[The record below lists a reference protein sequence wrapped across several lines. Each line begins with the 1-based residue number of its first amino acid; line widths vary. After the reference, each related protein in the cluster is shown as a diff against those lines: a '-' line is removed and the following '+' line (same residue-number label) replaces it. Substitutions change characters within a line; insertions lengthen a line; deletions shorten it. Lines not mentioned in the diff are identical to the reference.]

1 MRRGSASVV
10 ANPVL
15 VGAVTTLVV
24 VVAVFL
30 AYNANNGL
38 PFVPSRTIYVELP
51 DGAEVN
57 KGVEVREGGFRI
69 GVVEDLKP
77 GRLRDG
83 RVGAILQLKLD
94 ETAGPFPRDSGVNV
108 RPRAP
113 LALKILEFERGEAKE
128 ELPDG
133 ARIPASQTRI
143 ATDLDELY
151 NVYDEPTREGTE
163 KNLTGFGTA
172 FIGRGADLNT
182 TIRELPR
189 FLTFL
194 EPVMANLAD
203 ERAQLPRFFRELG
216 DFTRVVAPVADRW
229 AHSFTAMADTFDAI
243 SRDPEALK
251 DTISKSPPTM
261 DASIR
266 SFRVQR
272 PFLADTAA
280 MSADLDDAAEE
291 LRGALPSVNTALE
304 VGTPVT
310 RRSVELNEDLQDT
323 MGALRDLAVDPATN
337 GALRGLTATVTT
349 LNPTLRYI
357 GPYITGCNYWNI
369 FWTVVA
375 EHFSAPTPIGQAQRV
390 LLNSAS
396 RQNDGVSSFS
406 ANEPANGKG
415 MNDPRGIRQYV
426 HYNVGGA
433 NAINPDGQLDC
444 TPGQQG
450 YAYGANKEAGE
461 FYKRTAYDQLLGI
474 FPGGAPVKGGTYDT
488 FDKLGRGIGQRPPR
502 LPDPTQTFT
511 TIPGGRGALTDYDKE
526 FLERSG
532 GKP

>member
-1 MRRGSASVV
+1 
-10 ANPVL
+10 
-15 VGAVTTLVV
+15 
-24 VVAVFL
+24 
-30 AYNANNGL
+30 
-38 PFVPSRTIYVELP
+38 
-51 DGAEVN
+51 
-57 KGVEVREGGFRI
+57 
-69 GVVEDLKP
+69 
-77 GRLRDG
+77 
-83 RVGAILQLKLD
+83 
-94 ETAGPFPRDSGVNV
+94 
-108 RPRAP
+108 
-113 LALKILEFERGEAKE
+113 
-128 ELPDG
+128 
-133 ARIPASQTRI
+133 
-143 ATDLDELY
+143 
-151 NVYDEPTREGTE
+151 
-163 KNLTGFGTA
+163 
-172 FIGRGADLNT
+172 
-182 TIRELPR
+182 
-189 FLTFL
+189 
-194 EPVMANLAD
+194 
-203 ERAQLPRFFRELG
+203 
-216 DFTRVVAPVADRW
+216 
-229 AHSFTAMADTFDAI
+229 
-243 SRDPEALK
+243 
-251 DTISKSPPTM
+251 
-261 DASIR
+261 
-266 SFRVQR
+266 
-272 PFLADTAA
+272 
-280 MSADLDDAAEE
+280 
-291 LRGALPSVNTALE
+291 
-304 VGTPVT
+304 
-310 RRSVELNEDLQDT
+310 

-461 FYKRTAYDQLLGI
+461 FYKRTAYDQLLGK
-474 FPGGAPVKGGTYDT
+474 FPGEAPVKGGTYDT